1 MAKRKC
7 KVCGCVFEKQRPL
20 QFVCSPACGIEYQRE
35 QKRKAAIKSE
45 REAKRKERAK
55 TAAMRHRLETIPELT
70 KKAQAAFN
78 RYIRLRDRGKPCISC
93 GKPLGSEPN
102 SYDAGHYRSVGSSPH
117 LRFDENNV
125 HGQCKHCNCHLSGNV
140 VAYRQGLI
148 GRIGLPETERIEA
161 DQSEKHYGKQDLREL
176 AATYRKKAREI
187 EKCNP

>member
-78 RYIRLRDRGKPCISC
+78 RYIRLRDMGLPCISC
-93 GKPLGSEPN
+93 GKPLGGEPN

-148 GRIGLPETERIEA
+148 GRIGLAEVERIEA

-176 AATYRKKAREI
+176 ATEYRRKVREI
-187 EKCNP
+187 E

>member
-35 QKRKAAIKSE
+35 QKRKVAVKSE

-55 TAAMRHRLETIPELT
+55 TAALRHKLETIPELT

-93 GKPLGSEPN
+93 GTPWKENFQACHYVP
-102 SYDAGHYRSVGSSPH
+102 AGRSNK
-117 LRFDENNV
+117 LRFDEDNV
-125 HGQCKHCNCHLSGNV
+125 HGGCVRCNLYESGNIRG
-140 VAYRQGLI
+140 YRQGLI
-148 GRIGLPETERIEA
+148 ERIGQARVEELDADHETRKWTKDE
-161 DQSEKHYGKQDLREL
+161 LREL
-176 AATYRKKAREI
+176 TAKYKQLAKEI
-187 EKCNP
+187 EYEM